1 MASGAG
7 VLAAAAGGA
16 GGLRAAAEAA
26 RARAGALVAAVRGA
40 DPGLEVVRLMDELS
54 DCLCGVMDVAELL
67 RNAAGCRG
75 VAAEAHG
82 VYGGLHHFINELN
95 TDVALYD
102 QVRASR
108 AALPDRGAEAFRVAD
123 SLVADFERAGVH
135 LAEGGRA
142 RATGLQDRILA
153 LESKFYG
160 NLTDGS
166 LLGSV
171 ALSPAEARTL
181 PPAVRSAAP
190 NLVLPTT
197 LSVADAVARY
207 STLPA
212 LREKV
217 FREAHRTPVAN
228 KGLLEEII
236 QLRRQHAEL
245 VGFESYAHFAV
256 GQQLARH
263 PAAVTGFLEEVLQE
277 LRPAADAE
285 AEELRRFKERHGGG
299 AGGLRPWDRP
309 FYVGQFKA
317 SRCDLD
323 ARRVA
328 EYLSLRTSLTGLA
341 LVLKRL
347 MDIDVVVHTADAGL
361 WADGLVRLELG
372 HGGEPLGDIY
382 LDLAP
387 RPGKFPH
394 SAHFT
399 IQCGRQAA
407 GGAYRQAVVAV
418 VCSFENV
425 TPNARMED
433 LLLLP
438 SHLETLFHEVG
449 HALHSL
455 LSRTDFQHLS
465 GTRGPMDFVEV
476 PAKVFEAFA
485 TDPRVV
491 GLFARHHVTGEPMP
505 AGMLRALQR
514 SRRLLPALDAQL
526 QAAYALMDQ
535 RYFSQ
540 APPRLGEAA
549 AFNALTSIP
558 HPDGAL
564 WELRFSHLM
573 GYGAIYYSYLYAQ
586 SFAAEIWQGLLRNDP
601 LSPVAGCKLWGLLR
615 GGSAADFPA
624 VLREAAGQ
632 GSVRPVAGGLAPS
645 ARGLVADVTRGAGG

>member
-1 MASGAG
+1 MT
-7 VLAAAAGGA
+7 
-16 GGLRAAAEAA
+16 
-26 RARAGALVAAVRGA
+26 
-40 DPGLEVVRLMDELS
+40 DEV
-54 DCLCGVMDVAELL
+54 
-67 RNAAGCRG
+67 
-75 VAAEAHG
+75 
-82 VYGGLHHFINELN
+82 
-95 TDVALYD
+95 
-102 QVRASR
+102 
-108 AALPDRGAEAFRVAD
+108 P
-123 SLVADFERAGVH
+123 
-135 LAEGGRA
+135 
-142 RATGLQDRILA
+142 
-153 LESKFYG
+153 
-160 NLTDGS
+160 
-166 LLGSV
+166 
-171 ALSPAEARTL
+171 
-181 PPAVRSAAP
+181 PPAP
-190 NLVLPTT
+190 W
-197 LSVADAVARY
+197 
-207 STLPA
+207 
-212 LREKV
+212 K
-217 FREAHRTPVAN
+217 
-228 KGLLEEII
+228 
-236 QLRRQHAEL
+236 L

-263 PAAVTGFLEEVLQE
+263 PAAVTGFLEEVLRE

-399 IQCGRQAA
+399 IQCGRRAA

-418 VCSFENV
+418 VCSFETV
-425 TPNARMED
+425 TPNARLED

-535 RYFSQ
+535 RYFGR

-564 WELRFSHLM
+564 WEVGPHARRAPPRLPWLTRRRPPVPPSLVSSPSH
-573 GYGAIYYSYLYAQ
+573 S
-586 SFAAEIWQGLLRNDP
+586 
-601 LSPVAGCKLWGLLR
+601 C
-615 GGSAADFPA
+615 GSA
-624 VLREAAGQ
+624 
-632 GSVRPVAGGLAPS
+632 
-645 ARGLVADVTRGAGG
+645 T